1 MISIINKIKKNYA
14 KIAGVVIFLALW
26 QIISWFIGMEMLFAS
41 PFQVAARLSDLIFEK
56 DFLSTVF
63 YSLLRIGIGFLIG
76 FVSGLILAVA
86 SGKINWLNDLVSPL
100 LVTVKSVP
108 IASFIILFLI
118 WFEYSK
124 LTVLI
129 SFLIVFPIVYQ
140 NVFEGIKSADSKLIE
155 VADFYNVGFRKKLIY
170 VFIPNVKP
178 YLISATKLAV
188 GMAWKAGVAAEVI
201 GQVDFSIGEKLYY
214 SKIYVQNADLLS
226 WTIVIIVLSALC
238 EKILTKLLKLFFRK
252 VEEL

>member
-14 KIAGVVIFLALW
+14 KIVGAVIFLALW

-76 FVSGLILAVA
+76 FVLGLLLAVA
-86 SGKINWLNDLVSPL
+86 SGKKNWLNDLVSPL

-118 WFEYSK
+118 WFNYSY
-124 LTVLI
+124 LAVLI
-129 SFLIVFPIVYQ
+129 SFLIVFPIIYQ
-140 NVFEGIKSADSKLIE
+140 NVFEGIKSADSKLLE
-155 VADFYNVGFRKKLIY
+155 VADFYKVGFRKKLIY

-238 EKILTKLLKLFFRK
+238 EKVITKLLKLFFRK